1 MADEAHRNSSGL
13 QGQFETLHEFIK
25 AARMKL
31 SPVLWDYVTG
41 AAETET
47 TLKRNRYAIDSVAFC
62 PRVLN
67 DISGIQCSGTVMGK
81 KARLPV
87 MLAPVGG
94 LERLDPEGGAA
105 VARGATLFGIP
116 QMLSSVSGPGLE
128 GTAKAADGRKFFQL
142 YRRGPDS
149 VTDDIVDRAVDA
161 GYEAFCY
168 TIDSA
173 FYGRRERDIAR
184 RVSNRSIIDDGGDN
198 RQQSL
203 SWSEVKRYKDKH
215 GGKLPLILK
224 GIQTGE
230 DAAIAVDHGVDGVY
244 ITNHGGR
251 QLDHVRGTLD
261 ILPEVVEA
269 VRGRAQI
276 IIDGGFYRGTDIVKA
291 IALGANTVAIG
302 RLYLYGLAAAGGD
315 GVARVLEILESEIRT
330 CLGLIGVTGFH
341 EVAKSHVAAAPSMT
355 MPHVFSAFPLLNLAD
370 EGYGGR

>member
-1 MADEAHRNSSGL
+1 MAEEPRRNSSGL
-13 QGQFETLHEFIK
+13 QGKFETLHEFVK
-25 AARMKL
+25 AARLKL
-31 SPVLWDYVTG
+31 SSERWDYVVG

-47 TLKRNRYAIDSVAFC
+47 TLKRNRYAIDSIAFR
-62 PRVLN
+62 PRVLR
-67 DISGIQCSGTVMGK
+67 DISGVECSGTVMGK

-94 LERLDPEGGAA
+94 LERLDPDGAAA
-105 VARGATLFGIP
+105 VAAGATLFGVP
-116 QMLSSVSGPGLE
+116 QMLSSVSAPGLE
-128 GTAKAADGRKFFQL
+128 ATAKAANGRKFFQL

-149 VTDDIVDRAVDA
+149 VTDEIVGRAIDA

-173 FYGRRERDIAR
+173 LYGRRERDIAR

-203 SWSEVKRYKDKH
+203 SWTEVKRFKDKH

-224 GIQTGE
+224 GIQTAE
-230 DAAIAVDHGVDGVY
+230 DAVIACDYGVDGIY
-244 ITNHGGR
+244 INNPGGR

-261 ILPEVVEA
+261 ILPEVAEA

-276 IIDGGFYRGTDIVKA
+276 IIDGGFYRGTDVVKA
-291 IALGANTVAIG
+291 LALGANTVAIG
-302 RLYLYGLAAAGGD
+302 RLYLYGLAAAGSA

-330 CLGLIGVTGFH
+330 CLGLIGCTSFAEVTRG
-341 EVAKSHVAAAPSMT
+341 HVAAAPAVT

>member
-1 MADEAHRNSSGL
+1 MADETRRNSSGL
-13 QGQFETLHEFIK
+13 GGEFETLHEFVK
-25 AARMKL
+25 AARLKL

-47 TLKRNRYAIDSVAFC
+47 TLKRNRYAIDSVAFR
-62 PRVLN
+62 PRVLR
-67 DISGIQCSGTVMGK
+67 DISGVDCSGMVMGK

-105 VARGATLFGIP
+105 AAKGATLFGIP

-128 GTAKAADGRKFFQL
+128 ATAKAANGRKFFQL
-142 YRRGPDS
+142 YRRGPDAQ
-149 VTDDIVDRAVDA
+149 TDETVDRVVDA

-203 SWSEVKRYKDKH
+203 SWTEVKRFKDKH
-215 GGKLPLILK
+215 GSKLPLILK
-224 GIQTGE
+224 GIQTAE
-230 DAAIAVDHGVDGVY
+230 DALIACEHGVDGIYV
-244 ITNHGGR
+244 TNHGGR
-251 QLDHVRGTLD
+251 QLDQGRGTLD

-302 RLYLYGLAAAGGD
+302 RLYLYGLAAAGSD
-315 GVARVLEILESEIRT
+315 GVARVLELLESEIRT
-330 CLGLIGVTGFH
+330 CLGLIGATGFAD
-341 EVAKSHVAAAPSMT
+341 VTRGHVAAAPSVT

>member
-1 MADEAHRNSSGL
+1 MAEEPRRNSSGL
-13 QGQFETLHEFIK
+13 QGKFETLHEFVK
-25 AARMKL
+25 AARLKL
-31 SPVLWDYVTG
+31 SSERWDYVVG

-47 TLKRNRYAIDSVAFC
+47 TLKRNRYAIDSIAFR
-62 PRVLN
+62 PRVLR
-67 DISGIQCSGTVMGK
+67 DISGVECSGTVMGK

-94 LERLDPEGGAA
+94 LERLDPDGAAA
-105 VARGATLFGIP
+105 VAAGATLFGVP
-116 QMLSSVSGPGLE
+116 QMLSSVSAPGLE
-128 GTAKAADGRKFFQL
+128 ATAKAANGRKFFQL

-149 VTDDIVDRAVDA
+149 VTDEIVGRAIDA

-173 FYGRRERDIAR
+173 LYGRRERDIAR

-203 SWSEVKRYKDKH
+203 SWTEVKRFKDKH

-224 GIQTGE
+224 GIQTAE
-230 DAAIAVDHGVDGVY
+230 DAVIACDYGVDGIY

-261 ILPEVVEA
+261 ILPEVAEA

-276 IIDGGFYRGTDIVKA
+276 IIDGGFYRGTDVVKA
-291 IALGANTVAIG
+291 LALGANTVAIG
-302 RLYLYGLAAAGGD
+302 RLYLYGLAAAGSA

-330 CLGLIGVTGFH
+330 CLGLTGCTSFAEVTRG
-341 EVAKSHVAAAPSMT
+341 HVAAAPAVT

>member
-1 MADEAHRNSSGL
+1 MAEDAPRNSSGL
-13 QGQFETLHEFIK
+13 EGKFETLHEFVK
-25 AARMKL
+25 AARLKL
-31 SPVLWDYVTG
+31 PPERWDYVVG

-47 TLKRNRYAIDSVAFC
+47 TLRRNRYAIDSVAFR
-62 PRVLN
+62 PRVLR
-67 DISGIQCSGTVMGK
+67 DISGVECFGAVMGK

-94 LERLDPEGGAA
+94 LERLDPEGAA
-105 VARGATLFGIP
+105 SVARGASLFGIP

-128 GTAKAADGRKFFQL
+128 ATAKAANGRKFFQL

-149 VTDDIVDRAVDA
+149 LTDEIVDRAVDA

-168 TIDSA
+168 TVDSA
-173 FYGRRERDIAR
+173 FYGRRERDISR
-184 RVSNRSIIDDGGDN
+184 RVSNRSIIEGGGDN
-198 RQQSL
+198 RQRSL
-203 SWSEVKRYKDKH
+203 SWDEVKRFKDKH

-224 GIQTGE
+224 GIQTAE
-230 DAAIAVDHGVDGVY
+230 DAIIACDHGVEGIYV
-244 ITNHGGR
+244 TNHGGR
-251 QLDHVRGTLD
+251 QLDQARGTLD
-261 ILPEVVEA
+261 TLPEVVEA

-291 IALGANTVAIG
+291 IALGANTVSIG
-302 RLYLYGLAAAGGD
+302 RLYLYGLVAAGSA

-330 CLGLIGVTGFH
+330 CLGLIGCTGFSELTRRH
-341 EVAKSHVAAAPSMT
+341 IVPAPAVT

>member
-1 MADEAHRNSSGL
+1 MAEEPRRNSSGL
-13 QGQFETLHEFIK
+13 QGKFETLHEFVK
-25 AARMKL
+25 AARLKL
-31 SPVLWDYVTG
+31 SSERWDYVVG

-47 TLKRNRYAIDSVAFC
+47 TLKRNRYAIDSIAFR
-62 PRVLN
+62 PRVLR
-67 DISGIQCSGTVMGK
+67 DISGVECSGTVMGK

-94 LERLDPEGGAA
+94 LERLDPDGAAA
-105 VARGATLFGIP
+105 VAAGATLFGVP
-116 QMLSSVSGPGLE
+116 QMLSSVSAPGL
-128 GTAKAADGRKFFQL
+128 GATAKAANGRKFFQL

-149 VTDDIVDRAVDA
+149 VTDEIVGRAIDA

-173 FYGRRERDIAR
+173 LYGRRERDIAR

-203 SWSEVKRYKDKH
+203 SWTEVKRFKDKH

-224 GIQTGE
+224 GIQTAE
-230 DAAIAVDHGVDGVY
+230 DAVIACDYGVDGIY

-261 ILPEVVEA
+261 ILPEVAEA

-276 IIDGGFYRGTDIVKA
+276 IIDGGFYRGTDVVKA
-291 IALGANTVAIG
+291 LALGANTVAIG
-302 RLYLYGLAAAGGD
+302 RLYLYGLAAAGSA

-330 CLGLIGVTGFH
+330 CLGLIGCTSFAEVTRG
-341 EVAKSHVAAAPSMT
+341 HVAAAPAVT

>member
-1 MADEAHRNSSGL
+1 MAEEPRRNSSGL
-13 QGQFETLHEFIK
+13 QGKFETLHEFVK
-25 AARMKL
+25 AARFKL
-31 SPVLWDYVTG
+31 APTTWDYVVG

-47 TLKRNRYAIDSVAFC
+47 TLKRNRYAIDSVAFR

-67 DISGIQCSGTVMGK
+67 DITGTDAAGLVMGK

-94 LERLDPEGGAA
+94 LERIDPEGAAA
-105 VARGATLFGIP
+105 VARGATLFGVP
-116 QMLSSVSGPGLE
+116 QMLSSVSDPGLE
-128 GTAKAADGRKFFQL
+128 ATAKAANGRKFFQL

-149 VTDDIVDRAVDA
+149 TTDEIVDRAVDA

-173 FYGRRERDIAR
+173 VYGRRERDIAR
-184 RVSNRSIIDDGGDN
+184 RVSNRSLMNDGGDN

-203 SWSEVKRYKDKH
+203 SWSEVKRFKDKH
-215 GGKLPLILK
+215 GAKLPLVLK

-230 DAAIAVDHGVDGVY
+230 DAAIACDHGVDAIY

-276 IIDGGFYRGTDIVKA
+276 IIDGGFYRGTDVVKA

-302 RLYLYGLAAAGGD
+302 RIYLYGLAAAGGD
-315 GVARVLEILESEIRT
+315 GVARVLEILEHEIRT
-330 CLGLIGVTGFH
+330 CLSLIGCNGFH
-341 EVAKSHVAAAPSMT
+341 EVTKSHVAAAPSVT

>member
-1 MADEAHRNSSGL
+1 MAEEPRRNSSGL
-13 QGQFETLHEFIK
+13 QGKFETLHEFVK

-31 SPVLWDYVTG
+31 SPTLWDYVVG

-47 TLKRNRYAIDSVAFC
+47 TLKRNRYAIDSVAFR

-67 DISGIQCSGTVMGK
+67 DISGDRMLRHGDGQEGAVAGDAGAGRRARAPRSRGRGGGRPRRDALRHPADAELGQRVRAS
-81 KARLPV
+81 KARRKRPN
-87 MLAPVGG
+87 
-94 LERLDPEGGAA
+94 
-105 VARGATLFGIP
+105 
-116 QMLSSVSGPGLE
+116 
-128 GTAKAADGRKFFQL
+128 GRKFFQL

-149 VTDDIVDRAVDA
+149 VTDEIVDRAVDA

-203 SWSEVKRYKDKH
+203 SWSEVKRFKDKH

-230 DAAIAVDHGVDGVY
+230 DAAIACDHGVDGIY

-341 EVAKSHVAAAPSMT
+341 EVSEEPRGGGAVDDDAACVQRLPAAEP
-355 MPHVFSAFPLLNLAD
+355 
-370 EGYGGR
+370 RR

>member
-1 MADEAHRNSSGL
+1 MAEEPRRNSSGL
-13 QGQFETLHEFIK
+13 QGKFETLHEFVK
-25 AARMKL
+25 AARFKL
-31 SPVLWDYVTG
+31 APTTWDYVVG

-47 TLKRNRYAIDSVAFC
+47 TLKRNRYAIDSVAFR

-67 DISGIQCSGTVMGK
+67 DITDTDASGTVMGK

-94 LERLDPEGGAA
+94 LERLDPEGAA
-105 VARGATLFGIP
+105 PVARGATQFGIP
-116 QMLSSVSGPGLE
+116 QMLSSVSEPGLE

-149 VTDDIVDRAVDA
+149 MTDEIVDRAVDA

-173 FYGRRERDIAR
+173 VYGRRERDIAR
-184 RVSNRSIIDDGGDN
+184 RVSNRSMINDGGDN

-203 SWSEVKRYKDKH
+203 SWSEVKRFKDKH
-215 GGKLPLILK
+215 GHKLPLILK

-230 DAAIAVDHGVDGVY
+230 DAEIACDHGVDAVY

-261 ILPEVVEA
+261 ILPEVVGA

-276 IIDGGFYRGTDIVKA
+276 IIDGGFYRGTDVVKA
-291 IALGANTVAIG
+291 IALGADTVAIG
-302 RLYLYGLAAAGGD
+302 RLYLYGLAAAGD
-315 GVARVLEILESEIRT
+315 AGVARVLEILEHEIRT
-330 CLGLIGVTGFH
+330 CLSLIGCTGFH
-341 EVAKSHVAAAPSMT
+341 QVTKNHVAAAPSLT

>member
-1 MADEAHRNSSGL
+1 MADEARRNSSGL

>member
-1 MADEAHRNSSGL
+1 MAEEPRRNSSGL
-13 QGQFETLHEFIK
+13 QGKFETLHEFVK
-25 AARMKL
+25 AARLKL
-31 SPVLWDYVTG
+31 SSERWDYVVG

-47 TLKRNRYAIDSVAFC
+47 TLKRNRYAIDSIAFR
-62 PRVLN
+62 PRVLR
-67 DISGIQCSGTVMGK
+67 DISGVECSGTVMGK

-94 LERLDPEGGAA
+94 LERLDPDGAAA
-105 VARGATLFGIP
+105 VAAGATLFGVP
-116 QMLSSVSGPGLE
+116 QMLSSVSAPGLE
-128 GTAKAADGRKFFQL
+128 ATAKAANGRKFFQL

-149 VTDDIVDRAVDA
+149 VTDEIVGRAIDA

-173 FYGRRERDIAR
+173 LYGRRERDIAR

-203 SWSEVKRYKDKH
+203 SWTEVKRFKDKH

-224 GIQTGE
+224 GIQTAE
-230 DAAIAVDHGVDGVY
+230 DAVIACDYGVDGIY

-261 ILPEVVEA
+261 ILPEVAEA

-276 IIDGGFYRGTDIVKA
+276 IIDGGFYRGTDVVKA
-291 IALGANTVAIG
+291 LALGANTVAIG
-302 RLYLYGLAAAGGD
+302 RLYLYGLAGAGSA

-330 CLGLIGVTGFH
+330 CLGLIGCTSFAEVTRG
-341 EVAKSHVAAAPSMT
+341 HVAAAPAVT

>member
-1 MADEAHRNSSGL
+1 MAEEPRRNSSGL
-13 QGQFETLHEFIK
+13 QGKFETLHEFVK
-25 AARMKL
+25 AARFKL
-31 SPVLWDYVTG
+31 APTTWDYVVG

-47 TLKRNRYAIDSVAFC
+47 TLKRNRYAIDSVAFR

-67 DISGIQCSGTVMGK
+67 DITGTDASGTVMGK

-94 LERLDPEGGAA
+94 LERLDPEGAA
-105 VARGATLFGIP
+105 PVARGATQFGVP
-116 QMLSSVSGPGLE
+116 QMLSSVSEPGLE
-128 GTAKAADGRKFFQL
+128 GTAKAAEGRKFFQL

-149 VTDDIVDRAVDA
+149 ATDEIVDRCVDA

-173 FYGRRERDIAR
+173 VYGRRERDIAR
-184 RVSNRSIIDDGGDN
+184 RVSNRSMINDGGDN

-203 SWSEVKRYKDKH
+203 SWSEVKRFKDKH
-215 GGKLPLILK
+215 GHKLPLILK

-230 DAAIAVDHGVDGVY
+230 DAAIACDHGVDGIY

-251 QLDHVRGTLD
+251 QLDHARGTLD

-276 IIDGGFYRGTDIVKA
+276 IVDGGFYRGTDVVKA

-302 RLYLYGLAAAGGD
+302 RVYLYGLAAAGGD

-330 CLGLIGVTGFH
+330 CLSLVGCTGFH
-341 EVAKSHVAAAPSMT
+341 EVTKSHVAAAPPVT

-370 EGYGGR
+370 DGYGGR

>member
-1 MADEAHRNSSGL
+1 MAEEARRNSSGL
-13 QGQFETLHEFIK
+13 EGKFETLHEFVK
-25 AARMKL
+25 AARLKL

-47 TLKRNRYAIDSVAFC
+47 TLKRNRYAIDSVAFR
-62 PRVLN
+62 PRVLR
-67 DISGIQCSGTVMGK
+67 DISGVECSAIVLGK

-94 LERLDPEGGAA
+94 LERLDPEGAAA
-105 VARGATLFGIP
+105 VAKGATQFGVP

-128 GTAKAADGRKFFQL
+128 ATAKAAHGRKFFQL
-142 YRRGPDS
+142 YRRGPDTL
-149 VTDDIVDRAVDA
+149 TDEIVGRVVDA

-203 SWSEVKRYKDKH
+203 SWTEVKRFKDKH
-215 GGKLPLILK
+215 GSKLPLILK

-230 DAAIAVDHGVDGVY
+230 DALIACEYGVDGIY

-276 IIDGGFYRGTDIVKA
+276 IIDGGFYRGTDVVKA
-291 IALGANTVAIG
+291 LALGANTVAIG
-302 RLYLYGLAAAGGD
+302 RLYLYGLAAAGSA
-315 GVARVLEILESEIRT
+315 GVARVLELLEAEIRT
-330 CLGLIGVTGFH
+330 CLGLIGATSVADVTRG
-341 EVAKSHVAAAPSMT
+341 HVAAAPAVT
-355 MPHVFSAFPLLNLAD
+355 MPHVFSAFPLLNLGD

>member
-1 MADEAHRNSSGL
+1 MAEEPRRNSSGL
-13 QGQFETLHEFIK
+13 QGKFETLHEFVK
-25 AARMKL
+25 AARFKL
-31 SPVLWDYVTG
+31 APTTWDYVVG

-47 TLKRNRYAIDSVAFC
+47 TLKRNRYAIDSVAFR

-67 DISGIQCSGTVMGK
+67 DITGTDASGTVMGK

-94 LERLDPEGGAA
+94 LERLDPEGAA
-105 VARGATLFGIP
+105 PVARGATQFGVP
-116 QMLSSVSGPGLE
+116 QMLSSVSEPGLE
-128 GTAKAADGRKFFQL
+128 GTAKAAEGRKFFQL

-149 VTDDIVDRAVDA
+149 ATDEIVDRCVDA

-173 FYGRRERDIAR
+173 VYGRRERDIAR
-184 RVSNRSIIDDGGDN
+184 RVSNRSMINDGGDN

-203 SWSEVKRYKDKH
+203 SWSEVKRFKDKH
-215 GGKLPLILK
+215 GHKLPLILK

-230 DAAIAVDHGVDGVY
+230 DAAIACDHGVDGIY

-251 QLDHVRGTLD
+251 QLDHARGTLD

-276 IIDGGFYRGTDIVKA
+276 IVDGGFYRGTDVVKA

-302 RLYLYGLAAAGGD
+302 RIYLYGLAAAGGD
-315 GVARVLEILESEIRT
+315 GVARVLEILEHEIRT
-330 CLGLIGVTGFH
+330 CLSLIGCAGFH
-341 EVAKSHVAAAPSMT
+341 EVTRSHVAAAPSVT

>member
-1 MADEAHRNSSGL
+1 MAEEPRRNSSGL
-13 QGQFETLHEFIK
+13 QGKFETLHEFVK
-25 AARMKL
+25 AARLKL
-31 SPVLWDYVTG
+31 SPPVWDYVVG

-47 TLKRNRYAIDSVAFC
+47 TLKRNRYAIDSVAFR

-67 DISGIQCSGTVMGK
+67 DISGGECSGTVMGK

-94 LERLDPEGGAA
+94 LERLDPDGAAA

-116 QMLSSVSGPGLE
+116 QMLSSVSAPGLE
-128 GTAKAADGRKFFQL
+128 GMAKAANGRKFFQL
-142 YRRGPDS
+142 YRRGPDTL
-149 VTDDIVDRAVDA
+149 TDEIVGRAVDA

-173 FYGRRERDIAR
+173 YYGRRERDIAR

-198 RQQSL
+198 WQQSL
-203 SWSEVKRYKDKH
+203 SWSEVKRFKDKH

-230 DAAIAVDHGVDGVY
+230 DAAIACDHGVDGIY

-276 IIDGGFYRGTDIVKA
+276 IIDGGFYRGTDVVKA

-330 CLGLIGVTGFH
+330 CLALIGCTGFH
-341 EVAKSHVAAAPSMT
+341 EVKRGHVAAAPPVT

>member
-1 MADEAHRNSSGL
+1 
-13 QGQFETLHEFIK
+13 
-25 AARMKL
+25 
-31 SPVLWDYVTG
+31 
-41 AAETET
+41 
-47 TLKRNRYAIDSVAFC
+47 
-62 PRVLN
+62 
-67 DISGIQCSGTVMGK
+67 MGK

-94 LERLDPEGGAA
+94 LERLDAEGGAA

-116 QMLSSVSGPGLE
+116 QMLSSVSDPGLE
-128 GTAKAADGRKFFQL
+128 ATAKAANGRKFFQL

-149 VTDDIVDRAVDA
+149 LTDEIVDRAVDA

-173 FYGRRERDIAR
+173 VYGRRERDIAR
-184 RVSNRSIIDDGGDN
+184 RVSNRSAINDGGDN

-203 SWSEVKRYKDKH
+203 SWTEVKRFKDKH
-215 GGKLPLILK
+215 GSKLPLILK
-224 GIQTGE
+224 GIQTAE
-230 DAAIAVDHGVDGVY
+230 DAAIACDHGVDGIY

-291 IALGANTVAIG
+291 IALGANTVAVG

-315 GVARVLEILESEIRT
+315 GVARVLEILEHEIRT
-330 CLGLIGVTGFH
+330 CLALIGCTRFH
-341 EVAKSHVAAAPSMT
+341 DLTKSHVAPAPAVT

>member
-1 MADEAHRNSSGL
+1 MADEARRNSSGL

-47 TLKRNRYAIDSVAFC
+47 TLKRNRYAIDSVAFR

-173 FYGRRERDIAR
+173 FYSRRERDIAR

>member
-1 MADEAHRNSSGL
+1 MAEEARRNSSGL
-13 QGQFETLHEFIK
+13 QGKFETLHEFVK
-25 AARMKL
+25 AARLKL
-31 SPVLWDYVTG
+31 SPTVWDYVVG

-47 TLKRNRYAIDSVAFC
+47 TLKRNRYAIDSVAFR

-67 DISGIQCSGTVMGK
+67 DISGGECSGAVMGK

-94 LERLDPEGGAA
+94 LERLDPDGAAA

-128 GTAKAADGRKFFQL
+128 ATAKAANGRKFFQL
-142 YRRGPDS
+142 YRRGPDTT
-149 VTDDIVDRAVDA
+149 TDEIVDRVIDA

-168 TIDSA
+168 TVDSA
-173 FYGRRERDIAR
+173 YYGRRERDIAR

-203 SWSEVKRYKDKH
+203 SWSEVKRFKDKH

-230 DAAIAVDHGVDGVY
+230 DAAIACDHGVDGIY

-276 IIDGGFYRGTDIVKA
+276 IIDGGFYRGTDVVKA

-330 CLGLIGVTGFH
+330 CLSLIGCTGFH
-341 EVAKSHVAAAPSMT
+341 EVKRGHVAAAPSVT